1 MLRSRRGGVAAAS
14 EGDSLGS
21 QRPRPAAVEAAAEL
35 RPAPGQGGLLP
46 QLQQPI
52 RGQVEPL
59 VGARHLRQLPG
70 PAVTRAVN
78 EPSRSFTV
86 PAPGPE

>member
-1 MLRSRRGGVAAAS
+1 M
-14 EGDSLGS
+14 
-21 QRPRPAAVEAAAEL
+21 EAAAEL

-70 PAVTRAVN
+70 PAVTTI
-78 EPSRSFTV
+78 EV
-86 PAPGPE
+86 PESAPD